1 MKVNFEEAQEII
13 KGKVSEYLNEYGE
26 SAGVPLHILMDN
38 ESREHVV
45 NIGTSI
51 MMNKLGFN
59 TFPGSFVQAVL
70 DNNLH
75 AAFNRADS
83 INQKCLRFY
92 VMMMYSMGINIS
104 PE

>member
-1 MKVNFEEAQEII
+1 MKVTFDEAQKIVKE
-13 KGKVSEYLNEYGE
+13 KVSEYLEVNA
-26 SAGVPLHILMDN
+26 STTGVPIEILFG
-38 ESREHVV
+38 EEREHVV

-70 DNNLH
+70 NNDLS
-75 AAFNRADS
+75 AAFSRADH
-83 INQKCLRFY
+83 INRQCLGFY
-92 VMMMYSMGINIS
+92 ATMISNLGINIS